1 MTHRRLLRNAPPR
14 FIRPSTHQ
22 THIAAVRERMDR
34 HIMFR
39 TPFKTLALVL
49 RPSLVIYVAFA
60 LSLAASVTLLR
71 TNRTLADSFE
81 RYRRHFE
88 LRPGLQLP
96 PLTGRGHDGRPLRV
110 DFDGQERYTLLL
122 VFSPYC
128 AYCSKNWAT
137 WSQLVT
143 RFQEHSVRLVAID
156 LSGEADAEYIRTH
169 GLADMTLFK
178 AVDYGT
184 RAAYNLYA
192 VPMTMVLG
200 STGTVEQ
207 FRVGQLSAMDIM
219 QFESIVMG
227 RPTVVN
233 EVR

>member
-1 MTHRRLLRNAPPR
+1 
-14 FIRPSTHQ
+14 
-22 THIAAVRERMDR
+22 
-34 HIMFR
+34 
-39 TPFKTLALVL
+39 
-49 RPSLVIYVAFA
+49 
-60 LSLAASVTLLR
+60 
-71 TNRTLADSFE
+71 
-81 RYRRHFE
+81 
-88 LRPGLQLP
+88 
-96 PLTGRGHDGRPLRV
+96 
-110 DFDGQERYTLLL
+110 
-122 VFSPYC
+122 
-128 AYCSKNWAT
+128 
-137 WSQLVT
+137 
-143 RFQEHSVRLVAID
+143 
-156 LSGEADAEYIRTH
+156 
-169 GLADMTLFK
+169 MTLFK